1 MAAEE
6 LKNKPSGVDE
16 VFDRIART
24 RKPDLAFWFCFSF
37 FPFLS
42 PGQLRGHGSGVADFL
57 PDGGLLPEAGGGDGQ
72 PGEKKQPVGGESLP
86 EPAVPLAL
94 QGDDDSSGGGGG
106 EGGPG
111 DAAAGS
117 RQAQNQGV
125 EKGFP
130 PRAAVKAVHSSP
142 ARAAS

>member
-1 MAAEE
+1 MA
-6 LKNKPSGVDE
+6 
-16 VFDRIART
+16 
-24 RKPDLAFWFCFSF
+24 DL
-37 FPFLS
+37 
-42 PGQLRGHGSGVADFL
+42 L

-72 PGEKKQPVGGESLP
+72 PGEKKQPVGSESLP
-86 EPAVPLAL
+86 EPTVPLAL

-125 EKGFP
+125 EKGFSTQSGGKGGAQQ
-130 PRAAVKAVHSSP
+130 PRQGGELIGGQQECELKVEQGQPGRSVWAW
-142 ARAAS
+142 ARAGRKR